1 MVADIETKNFLLIF
15 ITKMLN
21 LKNLKKD
28 LFRND
33 FSLFI
38 REKHFKLDIIWG
50 QVIYSYYNDY
60 QLSSQEKNTLDLE
73 ISSVKKEIDDLEKVF
88 SSSDDEVKIKKAS
101 LKKLEYKFQA
111 GCLEYI
117 ASSNISLQVR
127 DGLDK
132 ETIETFFSLYLKE
145 KIIINRA
152 SWKDLTYWQILR
164 DAWLAMLIDWEKKQ
178 AEKTNGYLEKIF
190 KIKE

>member
-1 MVADIETKNFLLIF
+1 MVVSYQEI
-15 ITKMLN
+15 
-21 LKNLKKD
+21 KKT
-28 LFRND
+28 FKKD

-38 REKHFKLDIIWG
+38 REKHFKLDVIGWN
-50 QVIYSYYNDY
+50 VIYSFYNDY
-60 QLSSQEKNTLDLE
+60 QLTSQEKNTLDLE

-88 SSSDDEVKIKKAS
+88 SPSDDEVKMKKS
-101 LKKLEYKFQA
+101 ILKQLEYKFQA

-117 ASSNISLQVR
+117 ASGNISLQVR

-132 ETIETFFSLYLKE
+132 DDIETIFSLYLKE
-145 KIIINRA
+145 KIAVNKA

-164 DAWLAMLIDWEKKQ
+164 DAWLSLLIEWEKKQ
-178 AEKTNGYLEKIF
+178 IEKPNEYLKRIF